1 MHKGLRCRSV
11 IFLML
16 FLSMTGAS
24 IAADNAPIS
33 VSCSIPV
40 VPGLNAPP
48 FNTKTTETE
57 ATITVQQDSA
67 IENKTPEQTSP
78 TIQEESQEE
87 IILADGN
94 SSLLVKQTVYIR

>member
-1 MHKGLRCRSV
+1 MHKGLRCKSV

-16 FLSMTGAS
+16 FLSMTGAA

-48 FNTKTTETE
+48 LSAQPTEIDE
-57 ATITVQQDSA
+57 TITQKQDTSSA
-67 IENKTPEQTSP
+67 IE
-78 TIQEESQEE
+78 ESTQKE
-87 IILADGN
+87 IMLADGST
-94 SSLLVKQTVYIR
+94 SSLVTQTIYMR

>member
-48 FNTKTTETE
+48 FNTKTTE
-57 ATITVQQDSA
+57 ARITAQQDSA
-67 IENKTPEQTSP
+67 IENKTPEQPSS
-78 TIQEESQEE
+78 TIQEETQEE

-94 SSLLVKQTVYIR
+94 SSLLVTQTVYIR